1 MGSKIE
7 KTKKSRMLILNDW
20 LKGHAYEIIAILI
33 MVIGAVLF
41 GLHREYDSSKPIDGG
56 LWGQYGS
63 YVGGLVGS
71 LLAYVSIR
79 LLNRNLQ
86 EQIIC

>member
-1 MGSKIE
+1 
-7 KTKKSRMLILNDW
+7 MLILNDW

-56 LWGQYGS
+56 LWGQYE
-63 YVGGLVGS
+63 VMLVDW
-71 LLAYVSIR
+71 
-79 LLNRNLQ
+79 
-86 EQIIC
+86 